1 MDVAAK
7 IDRGNDIENIE
18 NQLVVKHSL
27 DVTKFQTYH
36 YVYIFCR
43 NYVTH
48 AVFESCCVANIQKD

>member
-27 DVTKFQTYH
+27 DVTKF
-36 YVYIFCR
+36 
-43 NYVTH
+43 
-48 AVFESCCVANIQKD
+48 